1 MTSRK
6 FQLADWLYGK
16 ANAKHSPQA
25 DGIARAL
32 SITCSLNRDQSGR
45 ELKLQVHVE
54 KIGDMA
60 VVECEGRFVQSDA
73 AFKLRNA
80 VTSVRD
86 VRIIVVDLSQVRVTE
101 GGGLDMLTFL
111 GRRAQ
116 DHIQFKLFNPTKS
129 VRDRLEAANS
139 MRAFDLLRFTK

>member
-1 MTSRK
+1 
-6 FQLADWLYGK
+6 
-16 ANAKHSPQA
+16 
-25 DGIARAL
+25 
-32 SITCSLNRDQSGR
+32 
-45 ELKLQVHVE
+45 LQVHVE